1 METNNWLSKFQC
13 TFKVSTIK
21 ASIPNIIDMIDDI
34 QKAWPP
40 MGYLNGT

>member
-13 TFKVSTIK
+13 TFKV
-21 ASIPNIIDMIDDI
+21 SIPNIIDMIDDI